1 MADGGLLLGAVCV
14 LAALTVVPTALAA
27 AWLFDYRPRG
37 DAYVARAWGRHA
49 PLWTGGAGVAY
60 PGGYP
65 RGAFS
70 AGASD
75 EGCAYVRVPVPRDGA
90 EYLLVRADV
99 FADAAAGAAAHA
111 SAERQAEQQAEQ
123 HASAAT
129 AQPEL

>member
-1 MADGGLLLGAVCV
+1 VCV

-75 EGCAYVRVPVPRDGA
+75 EGCAYVRVPLPRDGA

-99 FADAAAGAAAHA
+99 FADARADGAAAHA
-111 SAERQAEQQAEQ
+111 EAKSQAEPLAEQQ
-123 HASAAT
+123 ASAAT